1 MKNIA
6 PNTSAPAP
14 GQASVLPFGP
24 DIETLM
30 RYLPQRYHPVLDKLP
45 PASSAEGSFAWR
57 MATKCAVRL
66 NGTGWF
72 QQRAHAQLER
82 LLDMSP
88 EQLLRQV
95 QLDPEF
101 QQEQQD
107 QNEQAASTTHGEVPA

>member
-1 MKNIA
+1 VKHIA
-6 PNTSAPAP
+6 SNTGAPAP
-14 GQASVLPFGP
+14 GQSSVLPFGP
-24 DIETLM
+24 DVETLM

-45 PASSAEGSFAWR
+45 PATSAEGSFAWR

-82 LLDMSP
+82 FLSMSP
-88 EQLLRQV
+88 EQLIKQV

-101 QQEQQD
+101 QQEQQE
-107 QNEQAASTTHGEVPA
+107 QHEQAANTTGSEVPA

>member
-1 MKNIA
+1 MKNIV

-14 GQASVLPFGP
+14 GQVSVLPFGP
-24 DIETLM
+24 DIETLT
-30 RYLPQRYHPVLDKLP
+30 RYLPLRYHPVLDKLP
-45 PASSAEGSFAWR
+45 PANSAEGCFAWR

-82 LLDMSP
+82 LLAMSP
-88 EQLLRQV
+88 EQLLKQV

-107 QNEQAASTTHGEVPA
+107 QHEQAPSITHGEVAA